1 VASYTITTP
10 SQLNASVL
18 TSTANSSNNGSIDLI
33 VSGGTPAYTYQW
45 NTNETTEDLSNL
57 APGNYSVTVTDA
69 NGCQTIVNAEV
80 ITESTNALIDQ
91 ENNEWMIYPNPTNN
105 DATIEWSNND
115 VDELIITDSN
125 GKIMSRNSVVNENN
139 YKVQNLSPGIYFVTL
154 CQLNEKIGSRK
165 LIVL

>member
-1 VASYTITTP
+1 MV
-10 SQLNASVL
+10 
-18 TSTANSSNNGSIDLI
+18 
-33 VSGGTPAYTYQW
+33 
-45 NTNETTEDLSNL
+45 
-57 APGNYSVTVTDA
+57 
-69 NGCQTIVNAEV
+69 
-80 ITESTNALIDQ
+80 ESTNALIDQ

-139 YKVQNLSPGIYFVTL
+139 FKVQNLSPGIYFVTL
-154 CQLNEKIGSRK
+154 YQLNEKIGSRK